1 MSQDGQSLSIHVP
14 GRDAEIV
21 RLSGEGPFPLGRAP
35 DNRIVVNDAAVSRK
49 HAEIL
54 LREDGFWIQDLKSK
68 NGTKLNGTLIQ
79 ALSRLNPGDRIEI
92 GPCQIHFAGKDPG
105 SSARVADTKAP
116 GMVQAVPIA
125 DLVSSAQSVTNLK
138 AIAATG
144 ASPQRMAQ
152 FFEGMERLGPA
163 LLAHKPM
170 AELFQF
176 IVDLTSDT
184 LRSDRTVLILRGD
197 GQDLIPKATKQRG
210 STVGQ
215 EIIVSRS
222 IARRAIEDRTAILT
236 SDAQSDERFK
246 AQQSVIR
253 QRIHS
258 AMCVPLW
265 HEDEV
270 LGVLYVDNV
279 AAPIPYEHT
288 DLLILTHIGH
298 LAAVKI
304 LETKSLEELQR
315 TREMEAE
322 LKRAANL
329 QQSLLPT
336 DPLLSPPYRVAGR
349 NIPSSD
355 VGGDYFD
362 FIDGSTAVLTVA
374 LGDVAGKGMPAA
386 LLMTNLHASVRA
398 HVESESQLPL
408 VMARL
413 NRSIHHT
420 VRGERF
426 ITLVLIAID
435 RESGE
440 IHYVNAG
447 HNPPFLVRASGE
459 TEPLS
464 VGGLLLG
471 MFPEASYESA
481 GISLQPG
488 DVLVLYSDG
497 VTEARD
503 ENEEEFG
510 EERLVELLRQHRTMD
525 PELLEINGG
534 EEGRSSPAK
543 PNPRPVDPRRPHAPR
558 DAPPPSPAAGRIDSS
573 RG

>member
-1 MSQDGQSLSIHVP
+1 MSQNGQSLLIQVP
-14 GRDAEIV
+14 GRDPEVV
-21 RLSGEGPFPLGRAP
+21 RLQGDGPFPLGRAP
-35 DNRIVVNDAAVSRK
+35 ENKIVVNDSAVSRR

-54 LREDGFWIQDLKSK
+54 LLDGGFWIQDLKSK
-68 NGTKLNGTLIQ
+68 NGTKVNGTLIESP
-79 ALSRLNPGDRIEI
+79 SRLNTGDRIDI
-92 GPCQIHFAGKDPG
+92 GPCQIHFGHDRAPG

-116 GMVQAVPIA
+116 GTVHAVPLA
-125 DLVSSAQSVTNLK
+125 DLVGASQSPANVK

-170 AELFQF
+170 GELFQF
-176 IVDLTSDT
+176 IVDLTSDV
-184 LRSDRTVLILRGD
+184 LRSDRTVLILRGED
-197 GQDLIPKATKQRG
+197 GKDLIPKATKQRG
-210 STVGQ
+210 PTSGQ
-215 EIIVSRS
+215 EILVSRS
-222 IARRAIEDRTAILT
+222 IARRAIDDRTAILT

-246 AQQSVIR
+246 AHESVIR
-253 QRIHS
+253 QRINS

-279 AAPIPYEHT
+279 AAPVPYEHS

-315 TREMEAE
+315 RREMEQE

-336 DPLLSPPYRVAGR
+336 EPLLSPPYRIAGK

-362 FIDGSTAVLTVA
+362 FINGDSKVLTVG

-386 LLMTNLHASVRA
+386 LLMTSLNASVRA
-398 HVESESQLPL
+398 HVESEPRLPL

-413 NRSIHHT
+413 NRSIHHA
-420 VRGERF
+420 VRGDRF

-435 RESGE
+435 RESGD
-440 IHYVNAG
+440 ICYVNAG
-447 HNPPFLVRASGE
+447 HNPPYLVHSSGE
-459 TEPLS
+459 TEALS

-471 MFPEASYESA
+471 MFPEAEYESA
-481 GISLQPG
+481 VFRMNPG
-488 DVLVLYSDG
+488 TFWCS
-497 VTEARD
+497 TA
-503 ENEEEFG
+503 
-510 EERLVELLRQHRTMD
+510 T
-525 PELLEINGG
+525 
-534 EEGRSSPAK
+534 A
-543 PNPRPVDPRRPHAPR
+543 
-558 DAPPPSPAAGRIDSS
+558 
-573 RG
+573 

>member
-1 MSQDGQSLSIHVP
+1 VP
-14 GRDAEIV
+14 GRDPEIV
-21 RLSGEGPFPLGRAP
+21 HIEGDGPFTLGRGP
-35 DNRIVVNDAAVSRK
+35 DNKVVVNDSAVSRK
-49 HAEIL
+49 HAEIAV
-54 LREDGFWIQDLKSK
+54 REDGYWIRDLNSK
-68 NGTKLNGTLIQ
+68 NGTKLNGTAIQ
-79 ALSRLNPGDRIEI
+79 ELTRMNPGDRIDI
-92 GPCQIHFAGKDPG
+92 GPCQIHFGRDKEPG

-116 GMVQAVPIA
+116 GTVHAIPLA
-125 DLVSSAQSVTNLK
+125 ELVNAAQSPSNLK

-163 LLAHKPM
+163 LLQHKTM
-170 AELFQF
+170 GELFQF
-176 IVDLTSDT
+176 IVDVTSDV
-184 LRSDRTVLILRGD
+184 LRSDRTVIILRKD
-197 GQDLIPKATKQRG
+197 GGMELQPMATKQRG
-210 STVGQ
+210 SLAGK
-215 EIIVSRS
+215 EIVVSRS

-236 SDAQSDERFK
+236 SDAQQDDRFK
-246 AQQSVIR
+246 GHESVIR
-253 QRIHS
+253 QRINS

-279 AAPIPYEHT
+279 AAPVPYEHT

-304 LETKSLEELQR
+304 LETKAFEEVQR
-315 TREMEAE
+315 NRERQEE
-322 LKRAANL
+322 LKRAASI
-329 QQSLLPT
+329 QQSLLPD
-336 DPLLSPPYRVAGR
+336 DPLISPPYRIAGK

-362 FIDGSTAVLTVA
+362 FINGDAPVLTIG

-398 HVESESQLPL
+398 HVESEARLPM

-413 NRSIHHT
+413 NRSIHHA
-420 VRGERF
+420 VRGDRF

-435 RESGE
+435 RKSGE
-440 IHYVNAG
+440 VRYVNAG
-447 HNPPFLVRASGE
+447 HNPPFLVHASGE
-459 TEPLS
+459 TEKLS

-471 MFPEASYESA
+471 MFPEATYESA
-481 GISLQPG
+481 EFKMGPG

-503 ENEEEFG
+503 DSDEEFG
-510 EERLVELLRQHRTMD
+510 EERLVAFLEKHRDLD
-525 PELLEINGG
+525 PEVLVESLIRTVHEFSRDG
-534 EEGRSSPAK
+534 K
-543 PNPRPVDPRRPHAPR
+543 PGDDVTVAVIRR
-558 DAPPPSPAAGRIDSS
+558 D
-573 RG
+573 

>member
-1 MSQDGQSLSIHVP
+1 VSRRH
-14 GRDAEIV
+14 AEIV
-21 RLSGEGPFPLGRAP
+21 
-35 DNRIVVNDAAVSRK
+35 
-49 HAEIL
+49 
-54 LREDGFWIQDLKSK
+54 LRDDGYWIQDLKSK
-68 NGTKLNGTLIQ
+68 NGTKVNGTLIQ
-79 ALSRLNPGDRIEI
+79 TPSRLNPGDRIDI
-92 GPCQIHFAGKDPG
+92 GPCQIHFARDTEPG
-105 SSARVADTKAP
+105 SSVRVADTKAP
-116 GMVQAVPIA
+116 GTVHAVPLA
-125 DLVSSAQSVTNLK
+125 DLVNASHSATNIK

-176 IVDLTSDT
+176 IVDLTSDV
-184 LRSDRTVLILRGD
+184 LRSDRTVLILRGE
-197 GQDLIPKATKQRG
+197 GEQLIPKATKQRG
-210 STVGQ
+210 PTAGQ
-215 EIIVSRS
+215 EILVSRS
-222 IARRAIEDRTAILT
+222 IARRAIDDRTAILT

-246 AQQSVIR
+246 EQQSVIR
-253 QRIHS
+253 QRINS

-265 HEDEV
+265 HEEEV

-279 AAPIPYEHT
+279 AAPVPYEHT

-315 TREMEAE
+315 RKLMEE
-322 LKRAANL
+322 DLKRAANL

-336 DPLLSPPYRVAGR
+336 EPLVSPPYRVAGK

-362 FIDGSTAVLTVA
+362 FIDGEAPVLTVG

-398 HVESESQLPL
+398 HVESESQLPI
-408 VMARL
+408 VMGRL
-413 NRSIHHT
+413 NRSIHHA
-420 VRGERF
+420 VRGDRF
-426 ITLVLIAID
+426 ITLVLIAI
-435 RESGE
+435 EKKSGE
-440 IHYVNAG
+440 IRYVNAG

-459 TEPLS
+459 TEKLS

-471 MFPEASYESA
+471 MFPEAAYESA
-481 GISLQPG
+481 LLRMDPG

-503 ENEEEFG
+503 ERDDEFG
-510 EERLVELLRQHRTMD
+510 EERLASFLREHRTMD
-525 PELLEINGG
+525 PERLVESLIRAVHEFSS
-534 EEGRSSPAK
+534 EGK
-543 PNPRPVDPRRPHAPR
+543 PGDDVTVAVIRR
-558 DAPPPSPAAGRIDSS
+558 D
-573 RG
+573 

>member
-1 MSQDGQSLSIHVP
+1 MPLIGQSLSIHVP
-14 GRDAEIV
+14 GRDPEIV
-21 RLSGEGPFPLGRAP
+21 RIEGDGPFPLGRGP
-35 DNRIVVNDAAVSRK
+35 DNKIVVNDSAVSRK

-54 LREDGFWIQDLKSK
+54 AREDGYWIRDLNSK
-68 NGTKLNGTLIQ
+68 NGTKLNGNVLQELTRM
-79 ALSRLNPGDRIEI
+79 SPGDRIDI
-92 GPCQIHFAGKDPG
+92 GPCQIHFGREKEPG

-116 GMVQAVPIA
+116 GTVHAVPLSE
-125 DLVSSAQSVTNLK
+125 LVSAAPSNLE

-144 ASPQRMAQ
+144 ASPKRMAQ

-170 AELFQF
+170 GELFQF
-176 IVDLTSDT
+176 IVDLTSDV
-184 LRSDRTVLILRGD
+184 LRSDRTVIILRKD
-197 GQDLIPKATKQRG
+197 GGGMELQPMATKQRG
-210 STVGQ
+210 SLAGK
-215 EIIVSRS
+215 EIVVSRS

-236 SDAQSDERFK
+236 SDAQMDDRFK
-246 AQQSVIR
+246 GHESVIR
-253 QRIHS
+253 QRINS

-279 AAPIPYEHT
+279 AAPVPYEHT

-304 LETKSLEELQR
+304 LETKAFEEVLRKREMDEELR
-315 TREMEAE
+315 
-322 LKRAANL
+322 RAANL

-336 DPLLSPPYRVAGR
+336 DPLLSPPYRIAGR

-362 FIDGSTAVLTVA
+362 FINGDAPVLTIA

-398 HVESESQLPL
+398 HVESEARLPM

-413 NRSIHHT
+413 NRSIHHA
-420 VRGERF
+420 VRGDRF
-426 ITLVLIAID
+426 ITLVLIALD
-435 RESGE
+435 RKSGE
-440 IHYVNAG
+440 VRYVNAG
-447 HNPPFLVRASGE
+447 HNPPFLVHPSGE
-459 TEPLS
+459 TEKLS

-471 MFPEASYESA
+471 MFPEATYESA
-481 GISLQPG
+481 DFTMGPG

-503 ENEEEFG
+503 DSDEEYG
-510 EERLVELLRQHRTMD
+510 EERLVAFLTEHRGLD
-525 PELLEINGG
+525 PELLVESLIRTVH
-534 EEGRSSPAK
+534 EFSSDGK
-543 PNPRPVDPRRPHAPR
+543 PGDDVTVAVIRR
-558 DAPPPSPAAGRIDSS
+558 D
-573 RG
+573 

>member
-1 MSQDGQSLSIHVP
+1 MTQDGQPLLIRVP
-14 GRDAEIV
+14 GREPGVI
-21 RLSGEGPFPLGRAP
+21 RIQGEGPFSLGRSP
-35 DNRIVVNDAAVSRK
+35 ENKIVVNDTAVSRK
-49 HAEIL
+49 HAEIV
-54 LREDGFWIQDLKSK
+54 LRDGVYWIEDLKSK
-68 NGTKLNGTLIQ
+68 NGTKVNGTLIQ
-79 ALSRLNPGDRIEI
+79 GPSLLNPDDRIDI
-92 GPCQIHFAGKDPG
+92 GPCQILFARETDLPG

-116 GMVQAVPIA
+116 GTVHAVPLA
-125 DLVSSAQSVTNLK
+125 ELVSGAHSATNLK

-176 IVDLTSDT
+176 IVDLTSDV
-184 LRSDRTVLILRGD
+184 LRSDRTVLILRGE
-197 GQDLIPKATKQRG
+197 GQELIPKATKQRG
-210 STVGQ
+210 PTEGQ
-215 EIIVSRS
+215 EIVVSRS
-222 IARRAIEDRTAILT
+222 IARRSIEDRAAIRT

-246 AQQSVIR
+246 EQQSVIR
-253 QRIHS
+253 QRISS

-279 AAPIPYEHT
+279 AAPLPFEHT

-304 LETKSLEELQR
+304 LETKTLEELQR
-315 TREMEAE
+315 RRQMEEE
-322 LKRAANL
+322 LKRAANI
-329 QQSLLPT
+329 QQALLPT
-336 DPLLSPPYRVAGR
+336 EPLQSPPYRIAGR

-362 FIDGSTAVLTVA
+362 FINGDAAVLTVG

-398 HVESESQLPL
+398 HVESGSQLPV

-413 NRSIHHT
+413 NRSIHHA

-426 ITLVLIAID
+426 ITLVLVAID
-435 RESGE
+435 RGTGE
-440 IHYVNAG
+440 ILYVNAG

-459 TEPLS
+459 TEKLS

-471 MFPEASYESA
+471 MFPEAAYESA
-481 GISLQPG
+481 PCTMNPG
-488 DVLVLYSDG
+488 DLLVLYSDG
-497 VTEARD
+497 VTEAMND
-503 ENEEEFG
+503 ADDEFG
-510 EERLVELLRQHRTMD
+510 EDRLTAFLTKNRTMD
-525 PELLEINGG
+525 PEHLVESLIRAVHEFSS
-534 EEGRSSPAK
+534 EGK
-543 PNPRPVDPRRPHAPR
+543 PGDDVTVAVIRR
-558 DAPPPSPAAGRIDSS
+558 D
-573 RG
+573 

>member
-1 MSQDGQSLSIHVP
+1 MSQDGQSLSVHVP
-14 GRDAEIV
+14 GRDPETV
-21 RLSGEGPFPLGRAP
+21 RLLGDGPFPLGRGP
-35 DNRIVVNDAAVSRK
+35 DNTVVVNDSAVSRK

-54 LREDGFWIQDLKSK
+54 LRGDGYWIQDLKSK
-68 NGTKLNGTLIQ
+68 NGTKVNGTLIQ
-79 ALSRLNPGDRIEI
+79 APSPLKPGDRIDI
-92 GPCQIHFAGKDPG
+92 GPCQIHFGRDKEPG

-116 GMVQAVPIA
+116 GTVHAVPLS
-125 DLVSSAQSVTNLK
+125 DLVSAAHSATNLK

-170 AELFQF
+170 SELFQF
-176 IVDLTSDT
+176 IVDLTSDV
-184 LRSDRTVLILRGD
+184 LHCDRTVLVLRGED
-197 GQDLIPKATKQRG
+197 GSSLIPMATKQRG

-236 SDAQSDERFK
+236 SDAQHDERFK
-246 AQQSVIR
+246 EQQSVIR
-253 QRIHS
+253 QRINS

-265 HEDEV
+265 HEEEV

-279 AAPIPYEHT
+279 AAPVPYEHT

-304 LETKSLEELQR
+304 LETKSFEELQLAR
-315 TREMEAE
+315 QMEEE
-322 LKRAANL
+322 LKRAANI
-329 QQSLLPT
+329 QQSLLPAE
-336 DPLLSPPYRVAGR
+336 PLLLPPYRVAGR
-349 NIPSSD
+349 NIPSQD

-362 FIDGSTAVLTVA
+362 FIEGETPVLTIG

-398 HVESESQLPL
+398 HVESQQPLPL

-413 NRSIHHT
+413 NRSIHQA

-426 ITLVLIAID
+426 ITLVLIALD
-435 RESGE
+435 RGTGDFQ
-440 IHYVNAG
+440 YVNAG
-447 HNPPFLVRASGE
+447 HNPPYLVHASGKIE
-459 TEPLS
+459 QLS

-471 MFPEASYESA
+471 MFPEATYESA
-481 GISLQPG
+481 TLKLQAG

-497 VTEARD
+497 VTEARNDQDD
-503 ENEEEFG
+503 EYG
-510 EERLVELLRQHRTMD
+510 EERLTAFLGKNRGLD
-525 PELLEINGG
+525 PEKLVTSLIRTVNEFSKDG
-534 EEGRSSPAK
+534 K
-543 PNPRPVDPRRPHAPR
+543 PGDDVTVTVIRR
-558 DAPPPSPAAGRIDSS
+558 D
-573 RG
+573 